1 MALTVNTNIASLI
14 AQKNLNNTNNTL
26 TKSIERLSTGLR
38 INRAADDA
46 AGLALS
52 TTLKAQIRSINQ
64 ASRNAN
70 DAVSLLQTAE
80 SGLGEMSNI
89 TVRMR
94 ELAEQAAN
102 EVLGDTERGY
112 LNDEYLALKSEI
124 NRISDVT
131 EFAGKKLLDGTI
143 SGSGVNFQVGF
154 QNTANDRLSVS
165 IQDTDA
171 AALGLNTTGADSIST
186 AALAQS
192 ALSVI
197 DASAIAVLSDRRGDI
212 GAVQNRLEYTISN
225 LAAASENFSA
235 ANSRIED
242 ADFAAETAIYV
253 KNQILVQAGTAVLA
267 QANIL
272 PQSALTLLS

>member
-26 TKSIERLSTGLR
+26 TRSIERLSTGLR

-89 TVRMR
+89 TLRMR

-124 NRISDVT
+124 DRISNVT

-143 SGSGVNFQVGF
+143 SGTGVNFQIGF
-154 QNTANDRLSVS
+154 QNTANDRLNVAMA
-165 IQDTDA
+165 DTDA
-171 AALGLNTTGADSIST
+171 QALGLNTVGADSIST

-192 ALSVI
+192 VLSVI
-197 DASAIAVLSDRRGDI
+197 DSSAIAVLSNRRGDI

-267 QANIL
+267 QANLL
-272 PQSALTLLS
+272 PQAALTLLS

>member
-26 TKSIERLSTGLR
+26 TKSVERLSTGLR

-89 TVRMR
+89 TLRMR

-124 NRISDVT
+124 DRISEVT

-154 QNTANDRLSVS
+154 QNTANDRLNVAMG
-165 IQDTDA
+165 DTDSE
-171 AALGLNTTGADSIST
+171 ALGLNTAGAADIAT
-186 AALAQS
+186 ADAAQS

-225 LAAASENFSA
+225 LASAAENFSA

-267 QANIL
+267 QANLL
-272 PQSALTLLS
+272 PQAALTLLS

>member
-14 AQKNLNNTNNTL
+14 AQKNLNNTNNML
-26 TKSIERLSTGLR
+26 TKSVERLSTGLR

-89 TVRMR
+89 TLRMR

-143 SGSGVNFQVGF
+143 SASGVNFQIGF
-154 QNTANDRLSVS
+154 QNTANDRLNVAMD
-165 IQDTDA
+165 DTDA
-171 AALGLNTTGADSIST
+171 EALGLNTTGAADISS
-186 AALAQS
+186 AASAQS
-192 ALSVI
+192 VLSVI
-197 DASAIAVLSDRRGDI
+197 DASAIAVLSDRRGTI

-225 LAAASENFSA
+225 LANASENFSA

-242 ADFAAETAIYV
+242 ADFAAETAIYM

-267 QANIL
+267 QANLL
-272 PQSALTLLS
+272 PQAVLTLLS

>member
-64 ASRNAN
+64 AVRNAN

-80 SGLGEMSNI
+80 SGLKEMGNI
-89 TVRMR
+89 VLRMR
-94 ELAEQAAN
+94 ELATQAAN
-102 EVLGDTERGY
+102 EVLGDTERAY
-112 LNDEYLALKSEI
+112 LNNEYLALKSEI
-124 NRISDVT
+124 DRISDVT

-154 QNTANDRLSVS
+154 QNSANDRLSVAMA
-165 IQDTDA
+165 DTDA
-171 AALGLNTTGADSIST
+171 TALGLNTTGVDSIST

-192 ALSVI
+192 VLSLI
-197 DASAIAVLSDRRGDI
+197 DASAIAVLSERRGDI
-212 GAVQNRLEYTISN
+212 GAIQNRLEYTISN
-225 LAAASENFSA
+225 LQAASENFSA

-242 ADFAAETAIYV
+242 ADFAWETAVYV
-253 KNQILVQAGTAVLA
+253 KNQILMQAGTAVLA
-267 QANIL
+267 QANML
-272 PQSALTLLS
+272 PQAALALLS

>member
-89 TVRMR
+89 TLRLR
-94 ELAEQAAN
+94 ELAEHFVDEGLFGEIPEHLAA
-102 EVLGDTERGY
+102 Y
-112 LNDEYLALKSEI
+112 
-124 NRISDVT
+124 
-131 EFAGKKLLDGTI
+131 
-143 SGSGVNFQVGF
+143 
-154 QNTANDRLSVS
+154 
-165 IQDTDA
+165 
-171 AALGLNTTGADSIST
+171 
-186 AALAQS
+186 
-192 ALSVI
+192 I
-197 DASAIAVLSDRRGDI
+197 DYDAIARDLDMDYAEAEIAGM
-212 GAVQNRLEYTISN
+212 RL
-225 LAAASENFSA
+225 
-235 ANSRIED
+235 
-242 ADFAAETAIYV
+242 IYRC
-253 KNQILVQAGTAVLA
+253 A
-267 QANIL
+267 
-272 PQSALTLLS
+272 

>member
-26 TKSIERLSTGLR
+26 TKSVERLSTGLR

-52 TTLKAQIRSINQ
+52 TTLKAQIRSIHQ

-89 TVRMR
+89 TLRMR

-143 SGSGVNFQVGF
+143 SGSGVNFQIGF
-154 QNTANDRLSVS
+154 QNTANDRLNVAMG
-165 IQDTDA
+165 DTDA
-171 AALGLNTTGADSIST
+171 EALGLNTAGAADIATADS
-186 AALAQS
+186 AQS

-225 LAAASENFSA
+225 LAAAAENFSA

-272 PQSALTLLS
+272 PQAALTLLS

>member
-64 ASRNAN
+64 AARNAN

-89 TVRMR
+89 TLRMR

-143 SGSGVNFQVGF
+143 SGPGVNFQIGF
-154 QNTANDRLSVS
+154 QNTANDRLNVAMA
-165 IQDTDA
+165 DTDA
-171 AALGLNTTGADSIST
+171 EALGLNTTGADSIST

-192 ALSVI
+192 VLSVI
-197 DASAIAVLSDRRGDI
+197 DASAIAVLSNRRGDI
-212 GAVQNRLEYTISN
+212 GAVQNRLEYSISN

-272 PQSALTLLS
+272 PQAALTLLS

>member
-64 ASRNAN
+64 AVRNAN

-80 SGLGEMSNI
+80 SGLKEMGNI
-89 TVRMR
+89 VLRMR
-94 ELAEQAAN
+94 ELATQSAN
-102 EVLGDTERGY
+102 EVLGDTERAY
-112 LNDEYLALKSEI
+112 LNNEYLALKSEI
-124 NRISDVT
+124 DRISDVT

-154 QNTANDRLSVS
+154 QNSAHDRLNVAMA
-165 IQDTDA
+165 DTDA

-192 ALSVI
+192 VLSLI
-197 DASAIAVLSDRRGDI
+197 DASAIAVLSERRGDI
-212 GAVQNRLEYTISN
+212 GAIQNRLEYTISN
-225 LAAASENFSA
+225 LQAASENFTA

-242 ADFAAETAIYV
+242 ADFAWETAVYV
-253 KNQILVQAGTAVLA
+253 KNQILMQAGTAVLA
-267 QANIL
+267 QANML
-272 PQSALTLLS
+272 PQSALALLS

>member
-26 TKSIERLSTGLR
+26 TKSVERLSTGLR

-52 TTLKAQIRSINQ
+52 TTLKAQIRSIYQ

-89 TVRMR
+89 TLRMR

-124 NRISDVT
+124 DRISDVT
-131 EFAGKKLLDGTI
+131 EFAGKKLLDGSI
-143 SGSGVNFQVGF
+143 SGSGVNFQIGF
-154 QNTANDRLSVS
+154 QNTANDRLNVAMA
-165 IQDTDA
+165 DTDA
-171 AALGLNTTGADSIST
+171 EALGLNTSGAADISS
-186 AALAQS
+186 AESAQS

-225 LAAASENFSA
+225 LAAAAENFSA

-272 PQSALTLLS
+272 PQAALTLLS

>member
-89 TVRMR
+89 TLRMR

-143 SGSGVNFQVGF
+143 SGTGVNFQVGF
-154 QNTANDRLSVS
+154 QNTANDRLNVAMA
-165 IQDTDA
+165 DTDA
-171 AALGLNTTGADSIST
+171 EALGLNTAGAADIAT
-186 AALAQS
+186 AESAQS

-197 DASAIAVLSDRRGDI
+197 DVSAIAVLSDRRGDI

-225 LAAASENFSA
+225 LAAAAENFSA

-272 PQSALTLLS
+272 PQAALTLLS

>member
-1 MALTVNTNIASLI
+1 MALTVNTNMASLI
-14 AQKNLNNTNNTL
+14 AQKNLNKTNSTL
-26 TKSIERLSTGLR
+26 TRSIERLSTGLR

-64 ASRNAN
+64 AARNAN

-80 SGLGEMSNI
+80 SGLAEMSNI
-89 TVRMR
+89 TLRMR

-124 NRISDVT
+124 DRISNVT
-131 EFAGKKLLDGTI
+131 EFAGKKLLDGSI
-143 SGSGVNFQVGF
+143 SGTGVNFQIGF
-154 QNTANDRLSVS
+154 QNSANDRLNVAMD
-165 IQDTDA
+165 DTDA
-171 AALGLNTTGADSIST
+171 DALGLNTSGADSIST

-192 ALSVI
+192 VLSVI
-197 DASAIAVLSDRRGDI
+197 DASAIAVLSDRRGSI
-212 GAVQNRLEYTISN
+212 GAVQNRLEYTIAN
-225 LAAASENFSA
+225 LLAAAENFTA

-242 ADFAAETAIYV
+242 ADFAWETAVYV

-267 QANIL
+267 QANVL
-272 PQSALTLLS
+272 PQAALTLLS

>member
-26 TKSIERLSTGLR
+26 TKSVERLSTGLR

-70 DAVSLLQTAE
+70 DAVSLLQVAE

-89 TVRMR
+89 TLRMR

-131 EFAGKKLLDGTI
+131 EFAGKKLLDGAI
-143 SGSGVNFQVGF
+143 SGSGVNFQIGF
-154 QNTANDRLSVS
+154 QNTANDRLNVAMA
-165 IQDTDA
+165 DTDA

-212 GAVQNRLEYTISN
+212 GAVQNRLEYAISN

-272 PQSALTLLS
+272 PQAALTLLS

>member
-1 MALTVNTNIASLI
+1 
-14 AQKNLNNTNNTL
+14 
-26 TKSIERLSTGLR
+26 
-38 INRAADDA
+38 
-46 AGLALS
+46 
-52 TTLKAQIRSINQ
+52 
-64 ASRNAN
+64 
-70 DAVSLLQTAE
+70 
-80 SGLGEMSNI
+80 MSNI
-89 TVRMR
+89 TLRMR

-154 QNTANDRLSVS
+154 QNSSNDRLNVAIS
-165 IQDTDA
+165 DTDS
-171 AALGLNTTGADSIST
+171 AALGLNTSGANSIST

-212 GAVQNRLEYTISN
+212 GALQNRLEYTISN
-225 LAAASENFSA
+225 LQAASENFSA

-272 PQSALTLLS
+272 PQAALTLLS

>member
-26 TKSIERLSTGLR
+26 TKSVERLSTGLR

-52 TTLKAQIRSINQ
+52 TTLKAQIRSIYQ

-89 TVRMR
+89 TLRMR

-143 SGSGVNFQVGF
+143 SGSGVNFQIGF
-154 QNTANDRLSVS
+154 QNSANDRLNVAMA
-165 IQDTDA
+165 DTDA
-171 AALGLNTTGADSIST
+171 EALGLNTSGAADIGT
-186 AALAQS
+186 AESAQS

-197 DASAIAVLSDRRGDI
+197 DSSAIAVLSDRRGDI

-225 LAAASENFSA
+225 LAAAAENFSA

-272 PQSALTLLS
+272 PQAALTLLS

>member
-1 MALTVNTNIASLI
+1 MGMTVNTNLASVT
-14 AQKNLNNTNNTL
+14 AQRNLAKSTSSL
-26 TKSIERLSTGLR
+26 TKSVERLSSGLR

-64 ASRNAN
+64 AVRNAN

-80 SGLGEMSNI
+80 GGMFEMSNI
-89 TVRMR
+89 LLRMR

-102 EVLGDTERGY
+102 ESLGNTERGY

-124 NRISDVT
+124 TRISDVT

-143 SGSGVNFQVGF
+143 SGAGVKFQVGF
-154 QNTANDRLSVS
+154 KNTANDRLSFS
-165 IQDTDA
+165 MNDTDA

-192 ALSVI
+192 ALAVI
-197 DASAIAVLSDRRGDI
+197 DLSAIGVLSDRRGDI
-212 GAVQNRLEYTISN
+212 GALQNRLEYTIAN
-225 LAAASENFSA
+225 LTASAENFTA

-242 ADFAAETAIYV
+242 ADFALETAIYV
-253 KNQILVQAGTAVLA
+253 KNQILMQAGTSVLA
-267 QANIL
+267 QANLL
-272 PQSALTLLS
+272 PQQALTLLG

>member
-26 TKSIERLSTGLR
+26 TRSIERLSTGLR

-52 TTLKAQIRSINQ
+52 TTLKAQIRSIYV

-80 SGLGEMSNI
+80 SGMAEMSRI
-89 TVRMR
+89 TLRMR

-102 EVLGDTERGY
+102 EVLGQTERGY

-143 SGSGVNFQVGF
+143 SASGVNFQVGF
-154 QNTANDRLSVS
+154 KNTANDRLNVKVG
-165 IQDTDA
+165 DTDA
-171 AALGLNTTGADSIST
+171 AALGLNTAGADSIST
-186 AALAQS
+186 AAVAQS
-192 ALSVI
+192 VLSVI

-225 LAAASENFSA
+225 LAAAAENFSA

-253 KNQILVQAGTAVLA
+253 KNQILIQAGTAVLA

-272 PQSALTLLS
+272 PQAALTLLS

>member
-26 TKSIERLSTGLR
+26 TKSVERLSTGLR

-89 TVRMR
+89 TLRMR

-143 SGSGVNFQVGF
+143 SAGGVNFQVGF
-154 QNTANDRLSVS
+154 QNTANDRLNVAMA
-165 IQDTDA
+165 DTDA
-171 AALGLNTTGADSIST
+171 EALGLNTSGAADIAT
-186 AALAQS
+186 AASAQS

-197 DASAIAVLSDRRGDI
+197 DASAIAVISDRRGDI

-225 LAAASENFSA
+225 LAAAAENFSA

-272 PQSALTLLS
+272 PQAALTLLS

>member
-14 AQKNLNNTNNTL
+14 AQKNLNSTNNML
-26 TKSIERLSTGLR
+26 TKSVERLSTGLR

-89 TVRMR
+89 TLRMR

-124 NRISDVT
+124 NRISNVT

-143 SGSGVNFQVGF
+143 SASGVNFQIGF
-154 QNTANDRLSVS
+154 QNTANDRLNVAMD
-165 IQDTDA
+165 DTDA
-171 AALGLNTTGADSIST
+171 EALGLNTTGAADISS
-186 AALAQS
+186 AASAQS
-192 ALSVI
+192 VLSVI
-197 DASAIAVLSDRRGDI
+197 DASAIAVLSDRRGTI

-225 LAAASENFSA
+225 LANASENFSA

-267 QANIL
+267 QANLL
-272 PQSALTLLS
+272 PQAALTLLS